1 MPGKAIGISMLSGY
15 AGTQSRTADAII
27 QNRIAKSNI
36 SFGHAVVLTD
46 DNKWDNI
53 VEDTTAEQIAGI
65 AVREVVQ
72 ANTFDPQSNPDYMAE
87 TPCDVMVRGNCT
99 VKCQRGT
106 PKPGDAVYVR
116 VKANTIYHDAVVG
129 GLEAAADTTDTAD
142 TANTVQVT
150 NIEWTTGVM
159 DANRMTE
166 ITIKTRA
173 KG

>member
-36 SFGHAVVLTD
+36 SFGHAVVLTN
-46 DNKWDNI
+46 DNKWDNV
-53 VEDTTAEQIAGI
+53 VEGTTAAQIAGI

-106 PKPGDAVYVR
+106 PKSGDAVYVR
-116 VKANTIYHDAVVG
+116 VKANATYQDAVVG
-129 GLEAAADTTDTAD
+129 GLEATAD
-142 TANTVQVT
+142 AENTVQVT

-159 DANRMTE
+159 DANGMAE

>member
-1 MPGKAIGISMLSGY
+1 MPGKAIGISLLSGY

-27 QNRIAKSNI
+27 QNRVAKNNIA
-36 SFGHAVVLTD
+36 FGHAVVLTN
-46 DNKWDNI
+46 DNRWDN
-53 VEDTTAEQIAGI
+53 VVDDTTAAQIAGV
-65 AVREVVQ
+65 AVREVIQ

-106 PKPGDAVYVR
+106 PKSGDAVYVR
-116 VKANTIYHDAVVG
+116 VKKNNTYVDAVVG
-129 GLEAAADTTDTAD
+129 GFEATAD
-142 TANTVQVT
+142 AANTVQVT

-159 DANRMTE
+159 DASGMAE

>member
-1 MPGKAIGISMLSGY
+1 MPGKAIGISLLSGY

-27 QNRIAKSNI
+27 QNRVAKNNIA
-36 SFGHAVVLTD
+36 FGHAVVLTN
-46 DNKWDNI
+46 DNRWDN
-53 VEDTTAEQIAGI
+53 VVDATTEEQIAGV
-65 AVREVVQ
+65 AVREVIQ
-72 ANTFDPQSNPDYMAE
+72 ANTFDPQSNPGYMAG

-106 PKPGDAVYVR
+106 PKSGDAVYVR
-116 VKANTIYHDAVVG
+116 VKKNNTYVDAVVG
-129 GLEAAADTTDTAD
+129 GFEATEDAG
-142 TANTVQVT
+142 NTVQVT

-159 DANRMTE
+159 DANRMAE

>member
-36 SFGHAVVLTD
+36 SFGHAVVLTN
-46 DNKWDNI
+46 DNRWDN
-53 VEDTTAEQIAGI
+53 VVSATTPEQIAGV
-65 AVREVVQ
+65 AVREVIQ

-106 PKPGDAVYVR
+106 PKSGDAVYVR
-116 VKANTIYHDAVVG
+116 VKANAAYQDAVVG
-129 GLEAAADTTDTAD
+129 GLEATAD
-142 TANTVQVT
+142 DANTVQVT

-159 DANRMTE
+159 DANGMTE

>member
-1 MPGKAIGISMLSGY
+1 MPGKAIGISLLSGY

-27 QNRIAKSNI
+27 QNRVAKNNIA
-36 SFGHAVVLTD
+36 FGHAVVLTN
-46 DNKWDNI
+46 DNKWDNV
-53 VEDTTAEQIAGI
+53 VEGTTAAQIAGI

-106 PKPGDAVYVR
+106 PKSGDAVYVR
-116 VKANTIYHDAVVG
+116 VKANTTYQDAVVG
-129 GLEAAADTTDTAD
+129 GFEATAD
-142 TANTVQVT
+142 AANTVQVT

-159 DANRMTE
+159 DANGMTE

>member
-1 MPGKAIGISMLSGY
+1 MPGKAIGISLLSGY

-27 QNRIAKSNI
+27 QNRVAKNNIA
-36 SFGHAVVLTD
+36 FGHAVVLTN
-46 DNKWDNI
+46 DNKWDN
-53 VEDTTAEQIAGI
+53 VSDATTEAQIAGV
-65 AVREVVQ
+65 AVREVIQ

-106 PKPGDAVYVR
+106 PKSGDAVFVR
-116 VKANTIYHDAVVG
+116 IKKNNTYADAVVG
-129 GLEAAADTTDTAD
+129 GLEATAD
-142 TANTVQVT
+142 DANTVQVT

-159 DANRMTE
+159 DANGMTE

>member
-36 SFGHAVVLTD
+36 SFGHAVVLTN
-46 DNKWDNI
+46 DNKWDNV
-53 VEDTTAEQIAGI
+53 VEGTTAAQIAGI

-106 PKPGDAVYVR
+106 PKSGDAVYVR
-116 VKANTIYHDAVVG
+116 VKANVIYQDAVVG
-129 GLEAAADTTDTAD
+129 GLEATAD
-142 TANTVQVT
+142 AANTVQVT

-159 DANRMTE
+159 DANGMAE

>member
-1 MPGKAIGISMLSGY
+1 MPGKAIGISLLSGY

-27 QNRIAKSNI
+27 QNRVAKNNIA
-36 SFGHAVVLTD
+36 FGHAVVLTN
-46 DNKWDNI
+46 DNKWDNV
-53 VEDTTAEQIAGI
+53 VEGTTAAQIAGI

-106 PKPGDAVYVR
+106 PKSGDAVYVR
-116 VKANTIYHDAVVG
+116 VKANATYQDAVVG
-129 GLEAAADTTDTAD
+129 GLEATAD
-142 TANTVQVT
+142 DANTVQVT

-159 DANRMTE
+159 DANGMAE

>member
-36 SFGHAVVLTD
+36 SFGHAVVLTN
-46 DNKWDNI
+46 DNKWDNV
-53 VEDTTAEQIAGI
+53 VEGTTAAQIAGI

-106 PKPGDAVYVR
+106 PKSGDAVYVR
-116 VKANTIYHDAVVG
+116 VKANATYQDAVVG
-129 GLEAAADTTDTAD
+129 GLEATAD
-142 TANTVQVT
+142 ASNTVQVT

-159 DANRMTE
+159 DANGMTE

>member
-36 SFGHAVVLTD
+36 SFGHAVVLTN
-46 DNKWDNI
+46 DNRWDN
-53 VEDTTAEQIAGI
+53 VTVDTTAAQIAGI

-106 PKPGDAVYVR
+106 PKSGDAVYVR
-116 VKANTIYHDAVVG
+116 IKPNAAYDNAVVG
-129 GLEAAADTTDTAD
+129 GLEATDD
-142 TANTVQVT
+142 LENTVRAT

>member
-36 SFGHAVVLTD
+36 SFGHAVVLTN
-46 DNKWDNI
+46 DNKWDNV
-53 VEDTTAEQIAGI
+53 VEGTSPAQIAGI

-106 PKPGDAVYVR
+106 PKSGDAVYVR
-116 VKANTIYHDAVVG
+116 VKANATYQDAVVG
-129 GLEAAADTTDTAD
+129 GLEATAD
-142 TANTVQVT
+142 VANTVQVT

-159 DANRMTE
+159 DANGMTE

>member
-36 SFGHAVVLTD
+36 SFGHAVVLTN
-46 DNKWDNI
+46 DNKWDNV
-53 VEDTTAEQIAGI
+53 VEGTIAAQIAGI

-106 PKPGDAVYVR
+106 PKSGDAVYVR
-116 VKANTIYHDAVVG
+116 VKANVTYQDAVVG
-129 GLEAAADTTDTAD
+129 GLEATAD
-142 TANTVQVT
+142 AANTVQVT

-159 DANRMTE
+159 DANGMTE

>member
-36 SFGHAVVLTD
+36 SFGHAVVLTN
-46 DNKWDNI
+46 DNKWDNV
-53 VEDTTAEQIAGI
+53 VEGTTAAQIAGI

-106 PKPGDAVYVR
+106 PKSGDAVYVR
-116 VKANTIYHDAVVG
+116 VKANATYQDAVVG
-129 GLEAAADTTDTAD
+129 GLEATAD
-142 TANTVQVT
+142 AANTVQVT

-159 DANRMTE
+159 DANGMAE
-166 ITIKTRA
+166 ITIKTRT

>member
-36 SFGHAVVLTD
+36 SFGHAVVLTN
-46 DNKWDNI
+46 DNKWDNV
-53 VEDTTAEQIAGI
+53 VEGTTAAQIAGI

-106 PKPGDAVYVR
+106 PKSGDAVYVR
-116 VKANTIYHDAVVG
+116 VKANATYHDAVVG
-129 GLEAAADTTDTAD
+129 GLEAIADA
-142 TANTVQVT
+142 ANTVQVT

-159 DANRMTE
+159 DANGMAE

>member
-36 SFGHAVVLTD
+36 SFGHAVVLTN
-46 DNKWDNI
+46 DNKWDNV
-53 VEDTTAEQIAGI
+53 VEGTTAAQIAGI

-106 PKPGDAVYVR
+106 PKSGDAVYVR
-116 VKANTIYHDAVVG
+116 VKANVAYQDAVVG
-129 GLEAAADTTDTAD
+129 GFEATAD
-142 TANTVQVT
+142 TVNTVQVT

-159 DANRMTE
+159 DANGMAE

>member
-1 MPGKAIGISMLSGY
+1 MPGKAIGISLLSGY

-27 QNRIAKSNI
+27 QNRVAKNNIA
-36 SFGHAVVLTD
+36 FGHAVVLTN
-46 DNKWDNI
+46 DNRWDN
-53 VEDTTAEQIAGI
+53 VVDATTEAQIAGV
-65 AVREVVQ
+65 AVREVIQ

-106 PKPGDAVYVR
+106 PKSGDAVYVR
-116 VKANTIYHDAVVG
+116 VKKNNTYVDAVVG
-129 GLEAAADTTDTAD
+129 GFEATAD
-142 TANTVQVT
+142 EANTVQVT

-159 DANRMTE
+159 DANGMTE

>member
-36 SFGHAVVLTD
+36 SFGHAVVLTN
-46 DNKWDNI
+46 DNKWDNV
-53 VEDTTAEQIAGI
+53 VEGTTAAKIAGI

-106 PKPGDAVYVR
+106 PKSGDAVYVR
-116 VKANTIYHDAVVG
+116 VKANTTYQDAVVG
-129 GLEAAADTTDTAD
+129 GLEATAD
-142 TANTVQVT
+142 AANTVQVT

-159 DANRMTE
+159 DANGMTE

>member
-1 MPGKAIGISMLSGY
+1 MPGKAIGISLLSGY

-27 QNRIAKSNI
+27 QNRVAKNNIA
-36 SFGHAVVLTD
+36 FGHAVVLTN
-46 DNKWDNI
+46 DNRWDN
-53 VEDTTAEQIAGI
+53 VVDATTEAQIAGV
-65 AVREVVQ
+65 AVREVIQ

-87 TPCDVMVRGNCT
+87 TPCDVMVRGNCI

-106 PKPGDAVYVR
+106 PKSGDAVYVR
-116 VKANTIYHDAVVG
+116 VKKNNTYVDAVVG
-129 GLEAAADTTDTAD
+129 GFEATAD

-159 DANRMTE
+159 DANGMTE

>member
-36 SFGHAVVLTD
+36 SFGHAVVLTN
-46 DNKWDNI
+46 DNKWDNV
-53 VEDTTAEQIAGI
+53 VEGTTDAQIAGI

-106 PKPGDAVYVR
+106 PKSGDAVYVR
-116 VKANTIYHDAVVG
+116 VKANVTYQDAVVG
-129 GLEAAADTTDTAD
+129 GLEATAD
-142 TANTVQVT
+142 DVNTVKVT

-159 DANRMTE
+159 DANGMTE

>member
-36 SFGHAVVLTD
+36 SFGHAVVLTN
-46 DNKWDNI
+46 DNKWDN
-53 VEDTTAEQIAGI
+53 VVKGTTAAQIAGI

-106 PKPGDAVYVR
+106 PKSGDAVYVR
-116 VKANTIYHDAVVG
+116 VKANAAYQDAVVG
-129 GLEAAADTTDTAD
+129 GLEATTDAE
-142 TANTVQVT
+142 NTVQVT

-159 DANRMTE
+159 DANGMTE

>member
-36 SFGHAVVLTD
+36 SFGHAVVLTN
-46 DNKWDNI
+46 DNKWDNV
-53 VEDTTAEQIAGI
+53 VEGTTAAQIAGI

-106 PKPGDAVYVR
+106 PKSGDAVYVR
-116 VKANTIYHDAVVG
+116 VKANTTYQDAVVG
-129 GLEAAADTTDTAD
+129 GLEATAD
-142 TANTVQVT
+142 AANTVQVT

-159 DANRMTE
+159 DANGMTE

>member
-36 SFGHAVVLTD
+36 SFGHAVVLTN
-46 DNKWDNI
+46 DNKWDNV
-53 VEDTTAEQIAGI
+53 VEGTTAAQIAGI

-106 PKPGDAVYVR
+106 PKSGDAVYVR
-116 VKANTIYHDAVVG
+116 VKANVTYQDAVVG
-129 GLEAAADTTDTAD
+129 GLEATAD
-142 TANTVQVT
+142 AANTVQIT

-159 DANRMTE
+159 DANGMTE

>member
-1 MPGKAIGISMLSGY
+1 MPGKAIGISMLGGY

-36 SFGHAVVLTD
+36 SFGHAVVLTN
-46 DNKWDNI
+46 DNKWDNV
-53 VEDTTAEQIAGI
+53 VEGTTAAQIAGI

-106 PKPGDAVYVR
+106 PKSGDAVYVR
-116 VKANTIYHDAVVG
+116 VKANATYQDAVVG
-129 GLEAAADTTDTAD
+129 GLEATAD
-142 TANTVQVT
+142 AANTVQVT

-159 DANRMTE
+159 DANGMTE

>member
-36 SFGHAVVLTD
+36 SFGHAVVLTN
-46 DNKWDNI
+46 DNKWGNV
-53 VEDTTAEQIAGI
+53 VEGTTAEQIAGI

-106 PKPGDAVYVR
+106 PKSGDAVYVR
-116 VKANTIYHDAVVG
+116 VKANVTYQDAVVG
-129 GLEAAADTTDTAD
+129 GLEATAD
-142 TANTVQVT
+142 ATNTVQVT

-159 DANRMTE
+159 DANGMTE

>member
-1 MPGKAIGISMLSGY
+1 MPGKAIGISLLSGY

-27 QNRIAKSNI
+27 QNRVAKNNIA
-36 SFGHAVVLTD
+36 FGHAVVLTN
-46 DNKWDNI
+46 DNKWDN
-53 VEDTTAEQIAGI
+53 VVDATTEAQIAGV
-65 AVREVVQ
+65 AVREVIQ

-106 PKPGDAVYVR
+106 PKSGDAVYVR
-116 VKANTIYHDAVVG
+116 VKKNNAYVDAVVG
-129 GLEAAADTTDTAD
+129 GFEATAD
-142 TANTVQVT
+142 AANTVQVT

>member
-1 MPGKAIGISMLSGY
+1 MPGKAIGISLLSGY

-27 QNRIAKSNI
+27 QNRVAKNNIA
-36 SFGHAVVLTD
+36 FGHAVVLTN
-46 DNKWDNI
+46 DNKWDNV
-53 VEDTTAEQIAGI
+53 VEGTTAAQIAGI

-106 PKPGDAVYVR
+106 PKSGDAVYVR
-116 VKANTIYHDAVVG
+116 VKANATYQDAVVG
-129 GLEAAADTTDTAD
+129 GFEATAD
-142 TANTVQVT
+142 ATNTVQVT

-159 DANRMTE
+159 DANGMTE

>member
-36 SFGHAVVLTD
+36 SFGHAVVLTN
-46 DNKWDNI
+46 DNKWGNV
-53 VEDTTAEQIAGI
+53 VEGTTAEQIAGI

-106 PKPGDAVYVR
+106 PKSGDAVYVR
-116 VKANTIYHDAVVG
+116 VKANTTYQDAVVG
-129 GLEAAADTTDTAD
+129 GLEATAD
-142 TANTVQVT
+142 AANTVQVT

-159 DANRMTE
+159 DANGMTE

>member
-1 MPGKAIGISMLSGY
+1 MPGKAIGISLLSGY

-27 QNRIAKSNI
+27 QNRVAKNNIA
-36 SFGHAVVLTD
+36 FGHAVVLTN
-46 DNKWDNI
+46 DNKWDNV
-53 VEDTTAEQIAGI
+53 VEGTTAAQIAGI

-87 TPCDVMVRGNCT
+87 TLCDVMVRGNCT

-106 PKPGDAVYVR
+106 PKSGDAVYVR
-116 VKANTIYHDAVVG
+116 VKANAAYQDAVVG
-129 GLEAAADTTDTAD
+129 GLEATAD
-142 TANTVQVT
+142 AENTVQVT

-159 DANRMTE
+159 DANGMTE

>member
-36 SFGHAVVLTD
+36 SFGHAVVLTN
-46 DNKWDNI
+46 DNKWDNV
-53 VEDTTAEQIAGI
+53 VEGTTAAQIAGI

-106 PKPGDAVYVR
+106 PKSGDAVYVR
-116 VKANTIYHDAVVG
+116 IKANVTYQDAVVG
-129 GLEAAADTTDTAD
+129 GLEAIADS
-142 TANTVQVT
+142 ANTVQVT

-159 DANRMTE
+159 DANGMAE

>member
-1 MPGKAIGISMLSGY
+1 MPGKAIGISLLSGY

-27 QNRIAKSNI
+27 QNRVAKNNIA
-36 SFGHAVVLTD
+36 FGHAVVLTN
-46 DNKWDNI
+46 DNRWDN
-53 VEDTTAEQIAGI
+53 VVDATTEAQIAGV
-65 AVREVVQ
+65 AVREVIQ

-106 PKPGDAVYVR
+106 PKSGDAVYVR
-116 VKANTIYHDAVVG
+116 VKENNTYVDAVVG
-129 GLEAAADTTDTAD
+129 GFEATAD
-142 TANTVQVT
+142 AANTVQVT

-159 DANRMTE
+159 DANGMTE

>member
-1 MPGKAIGISMLSGY
+1 MPGKAIGISLLSGY

-27 QNRIAKSNI
+27 QNRVAKNNIA
-36 SFGHAVVLTD
+36 FGHAVVLTN
-46 DNKWDNI
+46 DNRWDN
-53 VEDTTAEQIAGI
+53 VVDDTTAEQIAGV
-65 AVREVVQ
+65 AVREVIQ

-106 PKPGDAVYVR
+106 PKSGDAVYVR
-116 VKANTIYHDAVVG
+116 VKKNNTYVDAVVG
-129 GLEAAADTTDTAD
+129 GFEATAD
-142 TANTVQVT
+142 ETNTVPVT

-159 DANRMTE
+159 DANGMTE

>member
-36 SFGHAVVLTD
+36 SFGHAVVLTN
-46 DNKWDNI
+46 DNKWDNV
-53 VEDTTAEQIAGI
+53 VEGTTAAQIAGI

-106 PKPGDAVYVR
+106 PKSGDAVYVR
-116 VKANTIYHDAVVG
+116 VKANVIYQDAVVG
-129 GLEAAADTTDTAD
+129 GLEATAD
-142 TANTVQVT
+142 DANTVQVT

-159 DANRMTE
+159 DANGMAE

>member
-27 QNRIAKSNI
+27 QNRVAKNNIA
-36 SFGHAVVLTD
+36 FGHAVVLTN
-46 DNKWDNI
+46 DNKWDNV
-53 VEDTTAEQIAGI
+53 VEGTTAAQIAGI

-106 PKPGDAVYVR
+106 PKSGDAVYVR
-116 VKANTIYHDAVVG
+116 VKANATYQDAVVG
-129 GLEAAADTTDTAD
+129 GLEATAD
-142 TANTVQVT
+142 AANTVQVT

-159 DANRMTE
+159 DANGMAE